1 MEEVKQT
8 IVVNL
13 YGAPGAGKSSGAAYI
28 FYKLKQ
34 EGVDAELVTE
44 YAKDKV
50 WEGHDMVFKDSCY
63 IFGHQHF
70 RLARVYGKV
79 DVVVTD
85 APLFISAFYADDEV
99 KRELTSIA
107 FKTNGRYSANSLSY
121 FVKRVK
127 DYNPNGR
134 FQTEEESDKVSF
146 GIKEFLA
153 ELKIYPTEIPGN
165 EEGYNKVVAEVMDV
179 LKGGARPRETVFGGR
194 YFGDA
199 GEKSIDFEIEFTQ
212 EQLDVLMEWSRDVIK
227 NRLND
232 DFKELHPGKTL
243 KLEPRQ
249 WKCHSIPAGNPHI
262 WTDGRDIIVVNSIEG
277 HDEEIDYIGLMKWLG
292 CWKSKLA

>member
-1 MEEVKQT
+1 MEQKNT
-8 IVVNL
+8 LVVNL

-28 FYKLKQ
+28 FYKLKSM
-34 EGVDAELVTE
+34 GVDAEYVSE

-107 FKTNGRYSANSLSY
+107 YKTNGRYSANSLSY
-121 FVKRVK
+121 FLNRVK
-127 DYNPNGR
+127 EYNPNGR
-134 FQTEEESDKVSF
+134 FQTEEESDKVSC
-146 GIKEFLA
+146 GIKNFLA

-165 EEGYNKVVAEVMDV
+165 EEGYDRVVADVVNV
-179 LKGGARPRETVFGGR
+179 LKGGSKPRETVFKGQ
-194 YFGDA
+194 YFGEAD
-199 GEKSIDFEIEFTQ
+199 ERPVEFEIAFTP
-212 EQLDVLMEWSRDVIK
+212 EQVDTLMEWSRDVIK

-232 DFKELHPGKTL
+232 DFEELRPGKTM
-243 KLEPRQ
+243 KLAPEQ
-249 WKCHSIPAGNPHI
+249 WKCHGIPAGNPHI
-262 WTDGRDIIVVNSIEG
+262 WTDGRDIMVVNDIGDYE
-277 HDEEIDYIGLMKWLG
+277 EEIDYIGLMKWLG
-292 CWKSKLA
+292 CWKSRME